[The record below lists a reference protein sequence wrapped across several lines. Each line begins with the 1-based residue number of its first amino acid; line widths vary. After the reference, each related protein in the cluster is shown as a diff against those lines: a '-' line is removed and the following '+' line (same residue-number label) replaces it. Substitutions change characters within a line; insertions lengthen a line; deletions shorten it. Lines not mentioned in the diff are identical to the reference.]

1 MLLQSQKQQS
11 IKLVRFGLGI
21 GLFIPFVSIFSSI
34 TFALNSYL
42 VIAPKFDEAGYFQ
55 KGLAKIKIGD
65 KYGYIDKTGKVVVPF
80 KSEEADSIKLRPAK
94 VGAEY
99 GYVDK
104 TGNTVIPPQ
113 FREAS
118 EFYEGLAKVEISY
131 NYKSDYSGIYIGK
144 IVYIDKTGKIVIPPR
159 FDRYYG
165 DKKDIGNFHEGLAS
179 VNIDDKWGY
188 IDKTGKI
195 VIPLQFNEV
204 GNFHEGLAGVEIG
217 GKWGYIDKTGKIVVP
232 PEFETKDELEAK
244 SDERKAKFKEAESLK
259 EGLKEGLKPVK
270 MGRKYGYIRNPLK

>member
-1 MLLQSQKQQS
+1 MLLHSRYQQR
-11 IKLVRFGLGI
+11 IKLVLFGLGI

-34 TFALNSYL
+34 IFALNSYL

-55 KGLAKIKIGD
+55 KGLAKVKIGD
-65 KYGYIDKTGKVVVPF
+65 KYGYIDKTGAVVVPFKSEVVPFKSEVVPF

-113 FREAS
+113 FSGAS
-118 EFYEGLAKVEISY
+118 NFNEGLAGVEI
-131 NYKSDYSGIYIGK
+131 GG
-144 IVYIDKTGKIVIPPR
+144 T
-159 FDRYYG
+159 
-165 DKKDIGNFHEGLAS
+165 
-179 VNIDDKWGY
+179 WGY

-195 VIPLQFNEV
+195 VIPLQFNKV

-217 GKWGYIDKTGKIVVP
+217 GIWGYIDKTGKIVVP
-232 PEFETKDELEAK
+232 PEFETEYELEAEY
-244 SDERKAKFKEAESLK
+244 DERKAKFKEAES
-259 EGLKEGLKPVK
+259 LKEGLKPVK

>member
-11 IKLVRFGLGI
+11 IKLVLFGLGI

-34 TFALNSYL
+34 IFALNSYL

-55 KGLAKIKIGD
+55 KGLAKVKIGD
-65 KYGYIDKTGKVVVPF
+65 KYGYIDKTGAVVVPFKSEVVPF

-113 FREAS
+113 FSGAS
-118 EFYEGLAKVEISY
+118 
-131 NYKSDYSGIYIGK
+131 
-144 IVYIDKTGKIVIPPR
+144 
-159 FDRYYG
+159 
-165 DKKDIGNFHEGLAS
+165 NFNEGLAS

-195 VIPLQFNEV
+195 VIPLQFNKV
-204 GNFHEGLAGVEIG
+204 GNFHEGLAGVEIDY
-217 GKWGYIDKTGKIVVP
+217 KWGYIDKTGKIVVP
-232 PEFETKDELEAK
+232 PEFETEYELKAEY
-244 SDERKAKFKEAESLK
+244 DERKAKFKEAES
-259 EGLKEGLKPVK
+259 LKEGLKPVK

>member
-34 TFALNSYL
+34 IFALNSYL

-55 KGLAKIKIGD
+55 KGLAKVKIGD

-80 KSEEADSIKLRPAK
+80 KSEEADSIKLKPVR
-94 VGAEY
+94 VGYEY
-99 GYVDK
+99 GYIDQ

-113 FREAS
+113 FS
-118 EFYEGLAKVEISY
+118 EVRDF
-131 NYKSDYSGIYIGK
+131 N
-144 IVYIDKTGKIVIPPR
+144 
-159 FDRYYG
+159 
-165 DKKDIGNFHEGLAS
+165 EGLAS
-179 VNIDDKWGY
+179 VSIDYKWGY

-232 PEFETKDELEAK
+232 PEFETKDELKAK